1 MYGSVTPKTSTACG
15 VLPPFGASYRV
26 MPAVKPAVLAIMLAG
41 IGVAIP
47 AAQTAKVWTPDELFR
62 RNIGTRED
70 QDTAFPPHKIIGNL
84 YYVGTR
90 SLASFLVTTP
100 QGHILINSDYERNVP
115 TVRGSIEQL
124 GFKYADVKIVLGSHA
139 HADHMEGDALVKQLT
154 GATVMAMAEDVPAL
168 EKMMPGG
175 KPHPIDK
182 VLHDGDE
189 VKLGGDD
196 ARRAPDA
203 RPHARL
209 HDVDVQGAGG
219 REELRRPDHRQR
231 GREPGHEAREQSGR
245 APDRRG
251 VQPRPSRRCGNS
263 TRTCRSAR
271 IPGCTTWPRST
282 RRWAR
287 GRTRTS
293 TRRATRR
300 SWTSSKACSGR
311 SSRNSRSNRSVR
323 L

>member
-1 MYGSVTPKTSTACG
+1 MA
-15 VLPPFGASYRV
+15 L
-26 MPAVKPAVLAIMLAG
+26 LLAG
-41 IGVAIP
+41 IGAVMP
-47 AAQTAKVWTPDELFR
+47 AAQTRKVWTPDELFR
-62 RNIGTRED
+62 RNVGTRED

-189 VKLGGDD
+189 VKLGGTTLV
-196 ARRAPDA
+196 A
-203 RPHARL
+203 HL
-209 HDVDVQGAGG
+209 T
-219 REELRRPDHRQR
+219 
-231 GREPGHEAREQSGR
+231 PGH
-245 APDRRG
+245 
-251 VQPRPSRRCGNS
+251 
-263 TRTCRSAR
+263 TR
-271 IPGCTTWPRST
+271 GCTTWTLKAQENGKSYDVVIIGSVGVNPGMKLVNNPDAPRI
-282 RRWAR
+282 AEEFN
-287 GRTRTS
+287 
-293 TRRATRR
+293 RAFATLRKLRPDVPLGSHPGMYTMAEKYAKVGKGPNPYIDPAGYTAELDIVEGVFR
-300 SWTSSKACSGR
+300 SQLALQQKQP
-311 SSRNSRSNRSVR
+311 
-323 L
+323 